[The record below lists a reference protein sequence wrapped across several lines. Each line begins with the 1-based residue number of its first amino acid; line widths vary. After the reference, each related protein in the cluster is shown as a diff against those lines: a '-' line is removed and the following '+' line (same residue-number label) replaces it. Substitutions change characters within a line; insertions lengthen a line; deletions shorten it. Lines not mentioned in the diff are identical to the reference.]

1 MKLDQWLEFFREHR
15 EKTMFSFSDIV
26 QLTDEDKN
34 SISVQLNRL
43 VRSNVIKRVVRGW
56 YQNPFNPPS
65 TEEIAMVIR
74 YPSCLS
80 MEYVLSKK
88 DILSQTVYTLTLV
101 TTKQTY
107 NYSYEGRE
115 LEYHQIKKPLFF
127 GYEEDGSV
135 LTAHVEKALL
145 DLIYIRCVKTDGMD
159 ANGLSSITDDMYLDQ
174 FNKEKLTDY
183 SKEYP
188 KKVKNIL
195 ENIF

>member
-1 MKLDQWLEFFREHR
+1 MKLDQWLEFFREHE

-34 SISVQLNRL
+34 NVSVQLNRL
-43 VRSNVIKRVVRGW
+43 VRSNAIKRVVRGW
-56 YQNPFNPPS
+56 YQNPFNQPS
-65 TEEIAMVIR
+65 TEEIAMLIR
-74 YPSCLS
+74 YPSYLS

-107 NYSYEGRE
+107 NYSYDGRE

-127 GYEEDGSV
+127 GYEEQGFV

-145 DLIYIRCVKTDGMD
+145 DLIYIRCVKTDEMD
-159 ANGLSSITDDMYLDQ
+159 AKGVLSLTDDMYLDDL
-174 FNKEKLTDY
+174 NKEQLTDY

-188 KKVKNIL
+188 KKVRNIL

>member
-1 MKLDQWLEFFREHR
+1 MKLDRWLEFFRQHD

-26 QLTDEDKN
+26 QLIDEDKN

-43 VRSNVIKRVVRGW
+43 VRSDVIKRVARGW

-88 DILSQTVYTLTLV
+88 DVLSQTVYTLTLV
-101 TTKQTY
+101 TTKPTY
-107 NYSYEGRE
+107 DYSYDGRD
-115 LEYHQIKKPLFF
+115 LEYHQVKKPLFF
-127 GYEEDGSV
+127 GYNKNGPI
-135 LTAHVEKALL
+135 LTAHVEKAFL
-145 DLIYIRCVKTDGMD
+145 DLLYIRCVKTNEMDMDGV
-159 ANGLSSITDDMYLDQ
+159 LSITDDMYLDEL
-174 FNKEKLTDY
+174 NKKQLMDY

-188 KKVKNIL
+188 VKVRNIL
-195 ENIF
+195 ENIL

>member
-1 MKLDQWLEFFREHR
+1 LKLDQWLEFFREHR
-15 EKTMFSFSDIV
+15 EKNMFSFSDIV

-145 DLIYIRCVKTDGMD
+145 DLIYIRCVKTDVMD
-159 ANGLSSITDDMYLDQ
+159 TNGLSSITDDMYLDQ
-174 FNKEKLTDY
+174 L
-183 SKEYP
+183 
-188 KKVKNIL
+188 
-195 ENIF
+195 